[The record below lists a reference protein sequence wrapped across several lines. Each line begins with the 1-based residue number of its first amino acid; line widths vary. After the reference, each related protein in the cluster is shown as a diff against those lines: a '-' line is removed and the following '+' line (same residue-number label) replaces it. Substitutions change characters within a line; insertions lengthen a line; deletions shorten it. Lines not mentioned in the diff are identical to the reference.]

1 MKALKFNKFE
11 KRFVMCESK
20 QDVIEAVIKKLQKGN
35 QDFVETEQNNGDIS
49 QILDHR
55 KLTHEY
61 VKARIIPCRA

>member
-1 MKALKFNKFE
+1 
-11 KRFVMCESK
+11 MCKSK

-55 KLTHEY
+55 RLTHEY